1 MNKLHFITYNNYF
14 NRKSKIE
21 NNIADYPSGY
31 TPTKSQDFNPN
42 DGRYTTHV
50 IGTSNIKNFV
60 YDYLLVCNET
70 NTQIESRWFIVDKE
84 RIRGGQWRLTL
95 KRDVLADKRES
106 FKNAQAIIERG
117 HVNSDN
123 PLIFNKENF
132 NFNQIKK
139 EEILLKD
146 ETKIPWIVAYIPTD
160 TQAFTDE
167 PLKLKL
173 DEDSSLVVVS
183 ELPQAEGEYYSYPT
197 GWRYTIEWNNGHG
210 AIGQYPVFKTI
221 ISGIGNIVSNTNTM
235 SYYDSALAVDQT
247 TTPWNVAIQ
256 LQQLLIEK
264 GLPEL
269 NDKVASYMKNIRP
282 TQLTKDED
290 DEIQALNG
298 KIIFNNDD
306 NKYYQVSITTEEAIE
321 YQEYLLSSITD
332 PDLFDE
338 LDNLI
343 SQSGIF
349 ATGQDAL
356 SDTSIMLGVRTYKKV
371 VHYEEVTYQSTS
383 TMSLSANRTKCQNGM
398 YDIIAIPCGKIKV
411 YDQNLNV
418 ICTTDEYTS
427 KSAAITLGVELSGSI
442 YDIQL
447 LPYCPIQNKFVYM
460 TIDDEKVFQG
470 ISVDTTKEGREFS
483 YIKNSGTNVG
493 VILYIQNNEFSF
505 DIQEPIDVYQEK
517 QYDIDNPYDLSS
529 LIILPGRDNYRML
542 SRIVNVTPNS
552 SYVGPKTIG
561 ITSSGPIQVDIINK
575 TTKIVKETFSTQ
587 NIKWVI
593 NYPNVVQYTIFDS
606 RTLNALDIYTSDV
619 EYCFNIRGTITIEYD
634 GLTHSLV
641 NGWLLQLLKGVNK
654 RPMDAA
660 LSTKIDAEC
669 DMYRL
674 VSPNY
679 QGQFEFCVAKNG
691 GVEYFNVDV
700 TLRPGNPYIHV
711 NPNFKLMYGSDYND
725 ARGLICSGDFSFG
738 QLTSAW
744 EQYQLQ
750 NKNYEAMF
758 NRQIQSM
765 DVEHKIQ
772 KQEALFG
779 LIAGG
784 MSGTSSSAMSGA
796 LATGGNPIGAIV
808 GGAVGGVASTIGGV
822 MDYTNLKK
830 RQDEQKDLAI
840 DMHQF
845 QLDNIQA
852 LPYSLT
858 KCPAFTYNNKIFPF
872 VERYSASDEEIKAFK
887 HYLNLRSF
895 NLNVVGVVKDYIGPT
910 ETFIKG
916 QIIRLEGIN
925 EDSAIAQEI
934 YDEFNKGVYIE

>member
-42 DGRYTTHV
+42 DGLYTTHV
-50 IGTSNIKNFV
+50 IGTSNIKNFT

-70 NTQIESRWFIVDKE
+70 DTQIESRWFIVGKE

-117 HVNSDN
+117 HVDSDN

-167 PLKLKL
+167 PLQLKL
-173 DEDSSLVVVS
+173 DEDSSLVAVS
-183 ELPQAEGEYYSYPT
+183 DLPKPEGEYYSYPT

-247 TTPWNVAIQ
+247 ETPWNIAIQ
-256 LQQLLIEK
+256 LQQLLIGK

-269 NDKVASYMKNIRP
+269 NDKVVSYMKNIRP

-290 DEIQALNG
+290 DNIQSLSG
-298 KIIFNNDD
+298 KTIFNNAD
-306 NKYYQVSITTEEAIE
+306 NKYYQVSVTTEEAIE

-349 ATGQDAL
+349 ATGQDGIN
-356 SDTSIMLGVRTYKKV
+356 DTSIMLGVRTYKRV
-371 VHYEEVTYQSTS
+371 IHYEEVTYRSTA
-383 TMSLSANRTKCQNGM
+383 TMSLSANRTKCQNGI
-398 YDIIAIPCGKIKV
+398 YDIIAIPCGKIKI

-418 ICTTDEYTS
+418 LCTTDEYTS
-427 KSAAITLGVELSGSI
+427 NSAAITLGAKLSGAI

-447 LPYCPIQNKFVYM
+447 LPYCPVQNKFVHM
-460 TIDDEKVFQG
+460 IVDDEKVFQG
-470 ISVDTTKEGREFS
+470 ISVDTSKEGREFS
-483 YIKNSGTNVG
+483 FIKNSGTNVG

-505 DIQEPIDVYQEK
+505 DIQEPIDVYQEE
-517 QYDIDNPYDLSS
+517 QYDIDNPYNLSAFV
-529 LIILPGRDNYRML
+529 ILPGRDNYRML
-542 SRIVNVTPNS
+542 SRIVNVTPDTT
-552 SYVGPKTIG
+552 YVGPKTIG
-561 ITSSGPIQVDIINK
+561 ITANSPIQVDVINK
-575 TTKIVKETFSTQ
+575 TTKEVKETFSTSS
-587 NIKWVI
+587 IKWVI

-606 RTLNALDIYTSDV
+606 RTIGAVEMYTSNL

-634 GLTHSLV
+634 GLTPSLV
-641 NGWLLQLLKGVNK
+641 KGWLIQLLKGVHK
-654 RPMDAA
+654 IPLDAS

-691 GVEYFNVDV
+691 GVEYFNIDV

-725 ARGLICSGDFSFG
+725 ARGLICNGDFSFG

-784 MSGTSSSAMSGA
+784 MGGTSSSAMSGA
-796 LATGGNPIGAIV
+796 LATGGNPIGAVV
-808 GGAVGGVASTIGGV
+808 GGVVGGVASTIGGV

-830 RQDEQKDLAI
+830 RQEEQKDIAI

-858 KCPAFTYNNKIFPF
+858 KCPAFTFNNKIFPF
-872 VERYSASDEEIKAFK
+872 VEKYSASDEEIKAFK
-887 HYLNLRSF
+887 NYLNLRSF

-910 ETFIKG
+910 ETFLKG
-916 QIIRLEGIN
+916 QIIRLEGID
-925 EDSAIAQEI
+925 EDNAIAQEI